1 MQRFLLF
8 VFLMS
13 LSGFGLAKT
22 DGDSLFIQKGT
33 TSYYGKK
40 FHGKRTSSGELFHID
55 SMTAAHKSLPFGTMV
70 KVTRHDN
77 GNFVLVRINDRL
89 PSYSKRTIDVS
100 YKAAE
105 ELEMIPLG
113 LVEVDIEVTSPEEMD
128 RLIEYFKERED
139 PGLRLRPVYQ
149 PVKFERIP
157 MKWPLARLAK
167 EKLKPAF

>member
-1 MQRFLLF
+1 MRRFLLF

-22 DGDSLFIQKGT
+22 EGDSLFIQKGT

-40 FHGKRTSSGELFHID
+40 FHGRRTSSGELFHID
-55 SMTAAHKSLPFGTMV
+55 SMTAAHKTLPFGTVV
-70 KVTRHDN
+70 KVTRPDN
-77 GNFVLVRINDRL
+77 GKYVLVRINDRL

-113 LVEVDIEVTSPEEMD
+113 GGG
-128 RLIEYFKERED
+128 Y
-139 PGLRLRPVYQ
+139 
-149 PVKFERIP
+149 
-157 MKWPLARLAK
+157 
-167 EKLKPAF
+167 

>member
-55 SMTAAHKSLPFGTMV
+55 SMTAAHKTLPFGTIV
-70 KVTRHDN
+70 KVTRHDT

-89 PSYSKRTIDVS
+89 PSYSKRTIDIS
-100 YKAAE
+100 RKAAE

-113 LVEVDIEVTSPEEMD
+113 LVEVDIEAASAEEMD
-128 RLIEYFKERED
+128 RLIEYFKDRED

-149 PVKFERIP
+149 PVRFERVP
-157 MKWPLARLAK
+157 MKWLLARLD
-167 EKLKPAF
+167 LGRMKPVF

>member
-1 MQRFLLF
+1 MKRFLLF

-22 DGDSLFIQKGT
+22 EGDSLLIQKGT

-40 FHGKRTSSGELFHID
+40 FHGKRTSSGELFHVD
-55 SMTAAHKSLPFGTMV
+55 SMTAAHKTLPFGTIV

-89 PSYSKRTIDVS
+89 PSYSRRTIDVS
-100 YKAAE
+100 NKAAE

-139 PGLRLRPVYQ
+139 PGLRLRPVYL
-149 PVKFERIP
+149 PVEFGRMP
-157 MKWPLARLAK
+157 MKWPLESLDE
-167 EKLKPAF
+167 EKLKPTF

>member
-13 LSGFGLAKT
+13 LSGFGLAQT

-40 FHGKRTSSGELFHID
+40 FHGRRTSSGELFHID
-55 SMTAAHKSLPFGTMV
+55 SMTAAHKTLPFGTIV

-77 GNFVLVRINDRL
+77 GNYVLVRINDRL

-128 RLIEYFKERED
+128 RLIEYFKERRS
-139 PGLRLRPVYQ
+139 G
-149 PVKFERIP
+149 
-157 MKWPLARLAK
+157 A
-167 EKLKPAF
+167 PASIDLSAGKI